1 MNVCKMSFKGEKLDI
16 FELAFKKLDNVT
28 DVGELINKAVQIREY
43 LDIHPLFTK
52 SYLEGSCNIKP
63 KQKKYLFSRYSN
75 FFKVVNNKTKEVEM
89 VNLRTIT
96 KHYSV
101 IDSDAEYTIR
111 EEYDVVSDNYY
122 RKVFKI
128 DGSSISDE
136 KGDEILDMASEKME
150 GDYNV

>member
-1 MNVCKMSFKGEKLDI
+1 
-16 FELAFKKLDNVT
+16 
-28 DVGELINKAVQIREY
+28 
-43 LDIHPLFTK
+43 
-52 SYLEGSCNIKP
+52 
-63 KQKKYLFSRYSN
+63 
-75 FFKVVNNKTKEVEM
+75 M